1 MFSPSFLS
9 FFDRSGRKEGRVLKT
24 HDRSLSQNKPIHIF
38 GAFMNDPKKFHQKN
52 LPLLLLQKKQKK
64 TTLNNL
70 NPSWWQLKYF
80 FYFHPYFG
88 EDEPILTH
96 IFQRGWFNHQ
106 LTEVKKNWVTSPSFF
121 SPQPPAPSEEPFLFF
136 SSRLFGS
143 KPGPGRCMLSNS
155 GSLAL
160 KPKKTTEMPHGEQKK
175 YGWHRFFWGWKKM
188 LEMYTWLR

>member
-1 MFSPSFLS
+1 MTQKSFTKKIS
-9 FFDRSGRKEGRVLKT
+9 HFYFYKKKT
-24 HDRSLSQNKPIHIF
+24 
-38 GAFMNDPKKFHQKN
+38 
-52 LPLLLLQKKQKK
+52 KK

-106 LTEVKKNWVTSPSFF
+106 LTEVKKIWVTSPSFF